1 MIQRVG
7 DNRSIPIDV
16 RIITATNR
24 DLEKMIRNGAF
35 REDLFFR
42 INVFPVICPPL
53 RERKDDITLI
63 IQHFITIL
71 AEKTRKNIL
80 GFTPQAMR
88 LMVSYPWPG
97 NIRELRNT
105 VEYAFVLAKGKS
117 IGVEHLPDKLLAE
130 RSAGAD
136 VDDSQV
142 RLQTAPA
149 ISGAIPVR
157 QSEKADLMN
166 ALRRADGNQTRAAAI
181 LGISR
186 VTVWKRMKKHGITL
200 KTLGK

>member
-1 MIQRVG
+1 VG

-24 DLEKMIRNGAF
+24 DLEKMIRSGAF

-42 INVFPVICPPL
+42 INVFPVVCPPL

-88 LMVSYPWPG
+88 VMVSYPWPG

-117 IGVEHLPDKLLAE
+117 IGVEHLPDKLLTG
-130 RSAGAD
+130 SPGAD
-136 VDDSQV
+136 GQV
-142 RLQTAPA
+142 SSPVRPLAAGT
-149 ISGAIPVR
+149 GAIPVK
-157 QSEKADLMN
+157 QSEKTALVN
-166 ALRRADGNQTRAAAI
+166 ALHQADGNQTRAADI
-181 LGISR
+181 LGVSR
-186 VTVWKRMKKHGITL
+186 VTVWKRMKKHGVTL
-200 KTLGK
+200 KTLEK

>member
-1 MIQRVG
+1 
-7 DNRSIPIDV
+7 V

-24 DLEKMIRNGAF
+24 DLEKMIHTGAF

-42 INVFPVICPPL
+42 INVFPVVCPPL
-53 RERKDDITLI
+53 RARKDDITLI

-71 AEKTRKNIL
+71 AEKTGKNIL

-117 IGVEHLPDKLLAE
+117 IGVEHLPDKLLT
-130 RSAGAD
+130 GDPVAD
-136 VDDSQV
+136 GQPTSPVW
-142 RLQTAPA
+142 LPGT
-149 ISGAIPVR
+149 GTGTIPVK
-157 QSEKADLMN
+157 QSEKADLVN
-166 ALRRADGNQTRAAAI
+166 ALRRADGNQTRAADI
-181 LGISR
+181 LGVSR

-200 KTLGK
+200 KNLEK

>member
-1 MIQRVG
+1 VG

-16 RIITATNR
+16 RIVTATNR
-24 DLEKMIRNGAF
+24 DLEAMIRKETF

-42 INVFPVICPPL
+42 INVFPMVCPPL
-53 RERKDDITLI
+53 RRRKDDITLI

-80 GFTPQAMR
+80 GFTPRAMR
-88 LMVSYPWPG
+88 RMVSYPWPG

-117 IGVEHLPDKLLAE
+117 IGVEHLPDKVV
-130 RSAGAD
+130 AGTAGVED
-136 VDDSQV
+136 GSFSESNGPHPVPA
-142 RLQTAPA
+142 QTAA
-149 ISGAIPVR
+149 EIPVK
-157 QSEKADLMN
+157 QSEKA
-166 ALRRADGNQTRAAAI
+166 ALVDALHRADGNQTRAARI
-181 LGISR
+181 LGVSR

-200 KTLGK
+200 TSLEK